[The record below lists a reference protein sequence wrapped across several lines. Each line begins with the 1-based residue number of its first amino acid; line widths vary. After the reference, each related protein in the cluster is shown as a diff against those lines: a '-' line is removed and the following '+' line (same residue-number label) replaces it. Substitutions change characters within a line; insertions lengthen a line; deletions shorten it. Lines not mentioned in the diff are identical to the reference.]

1 MPVALPN
8 TCQRRELS
16 SLRFS
21 MKTLSSAWVQ
31 FNSLRMTGAGGKHR
45 EWSTWEKDSLWL
57 IGTDIYAGF
66 SVTVICSL
74 FFCDF
79 CIFWCTIDATQSP
92 KALLFIK
99 LQKYKDVSRAYYLRG
114 SHNSRHADF
123 LSKKKSSHL
132 SILYIITWLHDLQV
146 FRGQVLL
153 SIVLLWSVARL
164 QC

>member
-45 EWSTWEKDSLWL
+45 ERSTWEKDSLWL

-74 FFCDF
+74 FFSDF

-99 LQKYKDVSRAYYLRG
+99 LQKYKDVSRPHYLRG

-123 LSKKKSSHL
+123 LSKKKVVTCQYY
-132 SILYIITWLHDLQV
+132 ILLHDYMICRYSGV
-146 FRGQVLL
+146 KFC
-153 SIVLLWSVARL
+153 SP
-164 QC
+164 